1 MYPLNAMAARFEAV
15 EILEVPG
22 LFTTGR
28 VDRSTVPKGMY
39 LYEMQTSEQDWSQP
53 CLLARQITVEHFG
66 TVLTASPIDL
76 PESGY
81 RDLSP
86 GDLNEQNGEEHL
98 TIAEFE
104 EKYLGRHPPARQ
116 HRPRKARTAPL
127 PAR

>member
-1 MYPLNAMAARFEAV
+1 MYPLNAMNTRFEAV

-22 LFTTGR
+22 LFTTER
-28 VDRSTVPKGMY
+28 IDRTTVPKGMY

-53 CLLARQITVEHFG
+53 CLLARHITVEHFG

-86 GDLNEQNGEEHL
+86 GDLNERNGAEHL
-98 TIAEFE
+98 TVAEFE

-116 HRPRKARTAPL
+116 HRPRKARTASL